1 MADKFIK
8 LAQLSHFYDKTKEVF
23 VAKEAGKTLS
33 TNDYTTAEKTKLAG
47 IADGA
52 NRYALPTASVT
63 TLGGVKGG
71 GNVAISSTG
80 VMFVDLSSY
89 QKIAAADGKYYTKAS
104 ATSDLAGKV
113 DKVVGKA
120 LSTND
125 YTTADKN
132 KLAGVEDGANNYI
145 LPMATTSTLGGIKV
159 GANLSI
165 TSDGILSAVQ
175 GSIDT
180 SPFETKANAAN
191 TYLSKASFNTEMTK
205 YALKSDVA
213 TAVVNRGSVQT
224 YADLPKTGQKNGDM
238 YNVKTA
244 DATHDIKA
252 GDNVVW
258 DGTEWDNFGGIF
270 AIDAATDT
278 DIDGLF

>member
-8 LAQLSHFYDKTKEVF
+8 LAQLSHFYNKTKEVF

-52 NRYALPTASVT
+52 NNYTLPV
-63 TLGGVKGG
+63 
-71 GNVAISSTG
+71 
-80 VMFVDLSSY
+80 
-89 QKIAAADGKYYTKAS
+89 
-104 ATSDLAGKV
+104 
-113 DKVVGKA
+113 
-120 LSTND
+120 
-125 YTTADKN
+125 
-132 KLAGVEDGANNYI
+132 
-145 LPMATTSTLGGIKV
+145 ATTSTLGGIKI

-175 GSIDT
+175 GDIDT
-180 SPFETKANAAN
+180 YPFETKANAAN

-213 TAVVNRGSVQT
+213 TAVVNHGSVQT
-224 YADLPKTGQKNGDM
+224 YADLPLVGQKNGDM
-238 YNVKTA
+238 YNIRTA
-244 DATHDIKA
+244 DAIHNIKA

-258 DGTEWDNFGGIF
+258 DGVGWDNFGGIF
-270 AIDAATDT
+270 AIDSATDV

>member
-8 LAQLSHFYDKTKEVF
+8 LAQLSHFYNKTKEVF
-23 VAKEAGKTLS
+23 VAKEAGKALS
-33 TNDYTTAEKTKLAG
+33 ANDYTTAEKTKLAG

-71 GNVAISSTG
+71 GNVTISSTG
-80 VMFVDLSSY
+80 VMSVDLSSY
-89 QKIAAADGKYYTKAS
+89 QTVAAADSKYYTKTS

-113 DKVVGKA
+113 DKVVGKT

-125 YTTADKN
+125 YTTAEKN
-132 KLAGVEDGANNYI
+132 KLAGVEDGANNYT
-145 LPMATTSTLGGIKV
+145 LPMATPSTLGGIKV
-159 GANLSI
+159 GSNLSI

-175 GSIDT
+175 DDIDT
-180 SPFETKANAAN
+180 SLFETKANAAN

-205 YALKSDVA
+205 YALKSDVTA
-213 TAVVNRGSVQT
+213 AVVNHGSVQT
-224 YADLPKTGQKNGDM
+224 YADLPLIGQKNGDM
-238 YNVKTA
+238 YNIKTA
-244 DATHDIKA
+244 DATHNIKA

-258 DGTEWDNFGGIF
+258 DGVDWDNFGGIF
-270 AIDAATDT
+270 AIDSATDT